1 MREKNNTGYSLVKR
15 ILDMLLSAVGLLV
28 LLIPFGV
35 IAVVL
40 YLDDPGPVLFRQFRV
55 GRAGKQ
61 FQLYKFRTMK
71 QDCPHSVATR
81 DMHDPDRYVTR
92 VGHFLRKT
100 SLDELPQLINVLRGD
115 MSLVG
120 PRPLI
125 PEETDIHEM
134 RLFRGVYTLRPG
146 LTGLAQINGRD
157 VVQAEEK
164 VRYDVCYLEHFGFWL
179 DLKIL
184 LATVPKVLGGE
195 GVVEGFQEEEG
206 QEPKIPV

>member
-1 MREKNNTGYSLVKR
+1 MGYGLVKR
-15 ILDMLLSAVGLLV
+15 SLDVCMAALGLLI
-28 LLIPFGV
+28 LLIPFCI
-35 IAVVL
+35 IALVL
-40 YLDDPGPVLFRQFRV
+40 YCDDPGPVLFQQYRV
-55 GRAGKQ
+55 GRGGKN
-61 FQLYKFRTMK
+61 FRLYKFRTMK
-71 QDCPHSVATR
+71 QDTPHSVATR
-81 DMHDPDRYVTR
+81 DMHDPDQYVTR

-100 SLDELPQLINVLRGD
+100 SLDELPQLFNVLRGD

-134 RLFRGVYTLRPG
+134 RRQQGVYTLRPG

-157 VVQAEEK
+157 LVQAEEK
-164 VRYDVCYLEHFGFWL
+164 VRYDVCYLEHFGLWL

-206 QEPKIPV
+206 QEPKIPF